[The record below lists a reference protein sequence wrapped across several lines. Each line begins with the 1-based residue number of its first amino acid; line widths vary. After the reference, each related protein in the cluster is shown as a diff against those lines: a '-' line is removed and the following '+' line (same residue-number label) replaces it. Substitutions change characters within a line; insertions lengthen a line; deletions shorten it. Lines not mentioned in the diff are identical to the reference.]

1 MAAPGACRAAADGDA
16 LATVDGADAAAGVA
30 DVPEVHVP
38 WKPPAADSLPLMTVA
53 HSENDA
59 VATRSHHSEED

>member
-1 MAAPGACRAAADGDA
+1 MDRGACQAAADGGA

-38 WKPPAADSLPLMTVA
+38 WKLPAVDSLPLMTVA
-53 HSENDA
+53 DPVHGA
-59 VATRSHHSEED
+59 VATRCLHSAGD